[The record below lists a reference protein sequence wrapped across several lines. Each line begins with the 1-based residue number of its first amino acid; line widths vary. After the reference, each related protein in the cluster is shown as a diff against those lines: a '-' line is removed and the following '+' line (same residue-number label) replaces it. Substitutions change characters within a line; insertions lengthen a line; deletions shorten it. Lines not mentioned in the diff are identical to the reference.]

1 MANQKSQQIHE
12 IPLNTMELCLNKY
25 KADIAPYV
33 GFKRNNSPFFG
44 SVLSPFY
51 HKISSDVGNKSF
63 VSSDGSI
70 FSIRQNGSL

>member
-33 GFKRNNSPFFG
+33 G
-44 SVLSPFY
+44 Y
-51 HKISSDVGNKSF
+51 Y
-63 VSSDGSI
+63 
-70 FSIRQNGSL
+70 FS